1 MKRIACALVACT
13 IAAPAAAHDFGFAG
27 ILSNTNQ
34 GEDLPT
40 FVLGSGKP
48 VTDGPITL
56 ESGKVYEIEI
66 EADGT
71 AELALEGPG
80 FFRNIWVNE
89 VVINGLEIRPYGLE
103 SVEFDQAGT
112 MEIEFIAIKPG
123 QYFLRIPG
131 STGDAQRVDITI
143 R

>member
-1 MKRIACALVACT
+1 MKRIACALVACAL
-13 IAAPAAAHDFGFAG
+13 AAPAAAHDFGFAG

-48 VTDGPITL
+48 ITDGPITL
-56 ESGKVYEIEI
+56 DSGKVYEMEI
-66 EADGT
+66 EADGS

-89 VVINGLEIRPYGLE
+89 VVVNGLEIRPYGLE

-131 STGDAQRVDITI
+131 SSGDAQRVDITI

>member
-1 MKRIACALVACT
+1 MKHLVLAALVAGFGSV
-13 IAAPAAAHDFGFAG
+13 AHAHDFGFAG

-34 GEDLPT
+34 GEELPT
-40 FVLGSGKP
+40 ITLGSGKP
-48 VTDGPITL
+48 LTDGPITL
-56 ESGKVYEIEI
+56 ESGKVYEFEI
-66 EADGT
+66 ESDGS

-89 VVINGLEIRPYGLE
+89 VVVNGLEIRPFGLE

-112 MEIEFIAIKPG
+112 MEIEFIAIRPG

-131 STGDAQRVDITI
+131 SSGDAQRVDITI

>member
-1 MKRIACALVACT
+1 MKTLLLAASATLIAGA
-13 IAAPAAAHDFGFAG
+13 AAAHDFGFAG

-40 FVLGSGKP
+40 LTLASGQP
-48 VTDGPITL
+48 IADGPIEL
-56 ESGKVYEIEI
+56 ESGKVYALEI
-66 EADGT
+66 EADGS
-71 AELALEGPG
+71 AELGLEGPG

-89 VVINGLEIRPYGLE
+89 VVINGLELRPYGLE